1 LLIEIVQNDT
11 DKQVER
17 KKRAK
22 YNEEYEVDQ
31 HYIALLSTRLL
42 VYLGKK
48 MRNIKMTQYLHLQ
61 NKHTSWAMSLAS
73 AIISVQP
80 LNVATCNKAKYELA
94 TLSKLIREL
103 IHVKFFNLHSAFERT
118 IS

>member
-22 YNEEYEVDQ
+22 YDEEYEVDQ

-48 MRNIKMTQYLHLQ
+48 NE
-61 NKHTSWAMSLAS
+61 
-73 AIISVQP
+73 
-80 LNVATCNKAKYELA
+80 KY
-94 TLSKLIREL
+94 
-103 IHVKFFNLHSAFERT
+103 
-118 IS
+118 